1 MSYRYHVYVNNDNHV
16 ARWIS
21 SGNWSS
27 SNKYLYEKDLLE
39 SFKGYIVYFKNDKPT
54 TVKCYGRN
62 KGKLEITNV
71 KVDDFFFNKS
81 AKEHL
86 NHINKCK
93 YIISD
98 CVYCKD
104 AQVEHLKNMYDFYSK
119 RGVKS

>member
-39 SFKGYIVYFKNDKPT
+39 SFKGYIVYFKGDKPT
-54 TVKCYGRN
+54 TVKYYASN
-62 KGKLEITNV
+62 QGKLEIKSM
-71 KVDDFFFNKS
+71 KVDDFFSNG
-81 AKEHL
+81 AEVHL
-86 NHINKCK
+86 KHINNCK
-93 YIISD
+93 HIISD

-104 AQVEHLKNMYDFYSK
+104 AQVEHLDNMYDFYSK

>member
-39 SFKGYIVYFKNDKPT
+39 SFKGYIVYFRGDKPT
-54 TVKCYGRN
+54 TVKYYASN
-62 KGKLEITNV
+62 QGKLEITSM
-71 KVDDFFFNKS
+71 KVDDFFSNG
-81 AKEHL
+81 AEVHL

-104 AQVEHLKNMYDFYSK
+104 AQVEHLDNMYDFYSK

>member
-71 KVDDFFFNKS
+71 KVDDFFFTKS

-86 NHINKCK
+86 KHINNCK

-98 CVYCKD
+98 CVKCKD
-104 AQVEHLKNMYDFYSK
+104 AQVEHLDNMYDFYSK